1 MIEKCLTIMN
11 FIILLLVICYGHS
24 VVLSFNIQTPIR
36 EATDPVVRENGI
48 GIEKEETGKLAWVRF
63 LVAVND
69 TWGK

>member
-1 MIEKCLTIMN
+1 MIENCLAIMN
-11 FIILLLVICYGHS
+11 LVIILLVICCGHS

-36 EATDPVVRENGI
+36 EATDQVVRENGN